1 MKGANM
7 KDIYTIA
14 LKLYRDSQKARA
26 DQVEELRRTLASAE
40 QAVMD
45 AEKEMAGAVEAGN
58 MAAFKTAQAA
68 KMDAEGTAAFSQ
80 ESLKYLA
87 GEPVIDPDE
96 AGQVLDALREALR
109 KEEVA
114 GLAAFKK
121 NLSGLLEAM
130 LPHFKRHYELSR
142 AIRYINGEQAVYW
155 EADCL
160 RAAKTVLTNQVCY
173 VLDGDNGYQSRIQY
187 GDRIDT
193 QRGEVDAEW
202 RS

>member
-1 MKGANM
+1 M
-7 KDIYTIA
+7 KDIYSNA

-87 GEPVIDPDE
+87 GEPVIDPGE
-96 AGQVLDALREALR
+96 AGRIIDALRDAIQ
-109 KEEVA
+109 KEEAA
-114 GLAAFKK
+114 GMETFKK
-121 NLSGLLEAM
+121 NLSGLIEAM
-130 LPHFKRHYELSR
+130 LPHFRRHYELSR
-142 AIRYINGEQAVYW
+142 AVSCINSGPVSYSETEY
-155 EADCL
+155 L
-160 RAAKTVLTNQVCY
+160 RAVKTVLTNQVCH
-173 VLDGDNGYQSRIQY
+173 VLDGDLSFRSKTGLQNS
-187 GDRIDT
+187 IDML
-193 QRGEVDAEW
+193 REEVDANW
-202 RS
+202 RP